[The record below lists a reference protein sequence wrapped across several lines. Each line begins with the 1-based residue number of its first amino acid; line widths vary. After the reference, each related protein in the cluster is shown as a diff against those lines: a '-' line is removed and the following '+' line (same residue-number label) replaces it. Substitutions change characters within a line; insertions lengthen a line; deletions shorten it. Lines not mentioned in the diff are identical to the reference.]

1 MWIGISTLGTSDAY
15 HIRGIRW
22 FGCKGTEE
30 KTAPSVF
37 EKGKFM

>member
-15 HIRGIRW
+15 HLRGIGL

-30 KTAPSVF
+30 KAAPSIF
-37 EKGKFM
+37 